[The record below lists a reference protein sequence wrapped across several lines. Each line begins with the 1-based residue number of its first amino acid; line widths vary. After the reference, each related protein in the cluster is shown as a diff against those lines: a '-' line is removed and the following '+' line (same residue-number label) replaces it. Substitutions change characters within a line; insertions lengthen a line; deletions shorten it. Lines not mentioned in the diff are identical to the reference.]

1 MDAVWRE
8 RCGSHPYTEEA
19 SVEVTSNLLSSLKR
33 LRLFHELSPNQI
45 KRIFAACKPRSF
57 EAGEVLC
64 QAGQESD
71 RMYVILVGTI
81 AVSSPEGTELV
92 REAAVT
98 TTGETGVLSGEVR
111 CATVRAVD
119 TVSALELD
127 RRTLLRI
134 MQDDGGLAVRL
145 FRNAMMLVREKLMA
159 TNLRLEEV
167 LRQTGGAGPEQKRE
181 AGE

>member
-1 MDAVWRE
+1 MD
-8 RCGSHPYTEEA
+8 
-19 SVEVTSNLLSSLKR
+19 VTPNLLNSLKR

-45 KRIFAACKPRSF
+45 KRIFGACKQRSI
-57 EAGEVLC
+57 EAGDVMC

-71 RMYVILVGTI
+71 RMFVVLSGTI
-81 AVSSPEGTELV
+81 SIASPDGTVLATEEG
-92 REAAVT
+92 VT

-119 TVSALELD
+119 EVSALEIE

-134 MQDDGGLAVRL
+134 MQDDGSLAVRL
-145 FRNAMMLVREKLMA
+145 FRNSMMLVREKLMA
-159 TNLRLEEV
+159 TNTRV
-167 LRQTGGAGPEQKRE
+167 EQLLKQLKQ